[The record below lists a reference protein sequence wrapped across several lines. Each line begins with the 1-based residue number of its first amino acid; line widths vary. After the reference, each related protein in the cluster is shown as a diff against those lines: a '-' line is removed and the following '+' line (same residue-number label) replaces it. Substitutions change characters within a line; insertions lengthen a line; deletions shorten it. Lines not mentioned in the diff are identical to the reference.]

1 MLLNVKV
8 TPLNVYLS
16 SYDSPNNSKAS
27 KFKNIYILS
36 NFLLILKKGNITL
49 TVLCKNFPDS
59 KESNLALDSRLRPQE
74 QIFTSRN
81 NV

>member
-1 MLLNVKV
+1 MIPQTTVRLQSLK
-8 TPLNVYLS
+8 
-16 SYDSPNNSKAS
+16 
-27 KFKNIYILS
+27 IYILS

-74 QIFTSRN
+74 QIFTSRK